1 MKMKYEIDFEGLTIF
16 LKSLDPETEIDRM
29 QHKPITSK
37 LLDADAIQEVKGRNV
52 MPPAERLIDV
62 DEPFL
67 VDVLG
72 NDLSIIILTKTLQKQ
87 PKGRKRR
94 FIFVKTIIEDCHKQ
108 YGTALNGYWKI
119 PSQFLTVKP

>member
-1 MKMKYEIDFEGLTIF
+1 MKYEIDFEGLTIF
-16 LKSLDPETEIDRM
+16 LKSLDPKTEIDRM
-29 QHKPITSK
+29 KDQPITSK
-37 LLDADAIQEVKGRNV
+37 LLSADAIQEIAHRERI
-52 MPPAERLIDV
+52 MPPPERLIGV

-87 PKGRKRR
+87 PKGRKRN
-94 FIFVKTIIEDCHKQ
+94 FVFVKTIIEDCHKQ

-119 PSQFLTVKP
+119 PSQFLTVKL